1 MSRAQTVVGP
11 ILNPRHDGSVD
22 YIRDGALACDE
33 RGLIKYS
40 GPSTGLGGA
49 GVLSTRPEP
58 RRSGG
63 IILPPFLDAHTHIPQ
78 HPIRGHFLDGV
89 ASHPA
94 EGRLMAGLN
103 HNIFPA
109 EARCADPSVAG
120 RVIDDFARETLAQG
134 VVGGA
139 AYMTIH
145 AQATR
150 LALERL
156 GEMWSVGLVLMER
169 NCPSYLRVDPD
180 VAMGEMRELAAKF
193 GGRFIVT
200 DRFAM
205 VVGSDLRR
213 RACALAR
220 ELGLRTQ
227 THLNEQLAEKWVIE
241 RELYLDYA
249 NYTDIYFRDGLLQPG
264 AILAHCIHD
273 TPGELERIAQ
283 TGCAI
288 AHCPTSNTLLSSGIM
303 PLDDIASHGID
314 YAICTDV
321 GASPT
326 SSMLAEMAQYLKVH
340 AGRSSRA
347 TPTEALFRSTLAPA
361 RILGI
366 DDRIGSFDI
375 GKPMSFIEVEAFEHY
390 DSADETIRQ
399 GLLGLTAD
407 PALSPSLQKAL
418 DLLDADELEVGFS
431 SELLEREIRAAAAR
445 LEHRVLAVTL
455 EGERVWTAAG
465 STARPEAPG

>member
-1 MSRAQTVVGP
+1 MSRAATVVGP
-11 ILNPRHDGSVD
+11 ILNPRPDGSVD

-33 RGLIKYS
+33 RGLITYV
-40 GPSTGLGGA
+40 GPSTGLGGS
-49 GVLSTRPEP
+49 GVLSARPEP
-58 RRSGG
+58 RRTAG
-63 IILPPFLDAHTHIPQ
+63 IVLPPFLDVHTHIPQ

-89 ASHPA
+89 AMHPA
-94 EGRLMAGLN
+94 EGRLLAGLN
-103 HNIFPA
+103 RNIFPA
-109 EARCADPSVAG
+109 EARCADAETAA
-120 RVIDDFARETLAQG
+120 RIIDDFARDTLAHG

-145 AQATR
+145 PNATR
-150 LALERL
+150 MALERL

-169 NCPSYLRVDPD
+169 NCPSYLRVNTDAVID
-180 VAMGEMRELAAKF
+180 EMRRLAEVF
-193 GGRFIVT
+193 GRRFIVT

-220 ELGLRTQ
+220 ERGLRTQ
-227 THLNEQLAEKWVIE
+227 THLNEQLSEKWVIE
-241 RELYLDYA
+241 RELYPGYA

-264 AILAHCIHD
+264 TILAHCIHD
-273 TPGELERIAQ
+273 TPGELELVAQ
-283 TGCAI
+283 THSVI
-288 AHCPTSNTLLSSGIM
+288 AHCPTSNTVLGSGIM
-303 PLDDIASHGID
+303 PLDDITAHGID
-314 YAICTDV
+314 YALCTDV

-326 SSMLAEMAQYLKVH
+326 TSMLAEMAQYLKVH

-347 TPTEALFRSTLAPA
+347 TPEEALFRATLAPS

-366 DDRIGSFDI
+366 DDRIGSFEL
-375 GKPMSFIEVEAFEHY
+375 GKPMSFIEVQAFEHY

-407 PALSPSLQKAL
+407 PALSTSLQKAL

-431 SELLEREIRAAAAR
+431 SELLEHEIRSTAAR

-455 EGERVWTAAG
+455 DGEPVWTAA
-465 STARPEAPG
+465 R